1 MYDGQVVLITGA
13 SKGLGSKLAEHFAT
27 RNASVIGF
35 SRSPGSLEP
44 ANYRHFCVDV
54 REEQQVRDAFATI
67 RSDFGRLDILINN
80 AAIAAS
86 QFTVLTPTASAED
99 IFKTNFIGSFTVCRE
114 AARMMMKQKY
124 GRIINMSS
132 MMVPLRP
139 AGGALY
145 SASKAALTQFTQVL
159 ATEVAEYGIT
169 CNVLGVSAIETDMW
183 KDIAKEKLMS
193 VLQGLPQKRVATLE
207 DITNVIDFFSSKASG
222 AVTAQVVYLGGAY

>member
-1 MYDGQVVLITGA
+1 MYRGQVVLITGA
-13 SKGLGSKLAEHFAT
+13 SKGLGSKLADHFAT

-35 SRSPGSLEP
+35 SRSPGVLRH
-44 ANYRHFCVDV
+44 ANYRHFRVDV
-54 REEQQVRDAFATI
+54 RDEQQVHVAFGSI
-67 RSDFGRLDILINN
+67 RSEFGKLDVLINN
-80 AAIAAS
+80 AAIATS
-86 QFTVLTPTASAED
+86 QFAVLTPTASAED
-99 IFKTNFIGSFTVCRE
+99 IFKTNFLGSFTVCRE
-114 AARMMMKQKY
+114 AVRIMMKHKY

-139 AGGALY
+139 AGGAVY

-159 ATEVAEYGIT
+159 AKEVADYGIT

-183 KDIAKEKLMS
+183 KDITKDKLMS
-193 VLQGLPQKRVATLE
+193 LLQELPQKELATLE

>member
-13 SKGLGSKLAEHFAT
+13 SRGLGSKLAEHFAT

-35 SRSPGSLEP
+35 SRSQGGLEH
-44 ANYRHFCVDV
+44 ARYSHFCVDV

-114 AARMMMKQKY
+114 AARMMMQQKY

>member
-1 MYDGQVVLITGA
+1 MYRGQVVLITGA
-13 SKGLGSKLAEHFAT
+13 SKGLGSKLADHFAT
-27 RNASVIGF
+27 QNATVIGF
-35 SRSPGSLEP
+35 SRSPGVLNH

-54 REEQQVRDAFATI
+54 RDEQEVRVAFGAI
-67 RSDFGRLDILINN
+67 RSEFGKLDVLINN
-80 AAIAAS
+80 AAIATS

-99 IFKTNFIGSFTVCRE
+99 IFKTNFLGSFTVCRE
-114 AARMMMKQKY
+114 AVRIMMKHKY

-159 ATEVAEYGIT
+159 ATEVADYGIT
-169 CNVLGVSAIETDMW
+169 CNVLGVTAIETDMW
-183 KDIAKEKLMS
+183 KDISKEKLMS
-193 VLQGLPQKRVATLE
+193 LLQRLPQKELATVE
-207 DITNVIDFFSSKASG
+207 DITNVIDFFSSRASG

>member
-1 MYDGQVVLITGA
+1 MYRGQVVLITGA
-13 SKGLGSKLAEHFAT
+13 SKGLGAKLAEYFVT
-27 RNASVIGF
+27 QNASVIGF
-35 SRSPGSLEP
+35 SRTPGELKHD
-44 ANYRHFCVDV
+44 NYRHFCVDV
-54 REEQQVRDAFATI
+54 GDEQQVHTAFGQI
-67 RSDFGRLDILINN
+67 RADYGRLDVLINN

-86 QFTVLTPTASAED
+86 QFVVLTPTATVEEV
-99 IFKTNFIGSFTVCRE
+99 FRTNFLGSFTVCRE
-114 AARMMMKQKY
+114 AVRLMMKQKY

-139 AGGALY
+139 AGGAVY

-159 ATEVAEYGIT
+159 AREVADYGIT

-183 KDIAKEKLMS
+183 KDIAKEKLMAL
-193 VLQGLPQKRVATLE
+193 LQSLPQKEVATLD

>member
-1 MYDGQVVLITGA
+1 MYRDQVVLITGA
-13 SKGLGSKLAEHFAT
+13 SKGLGAKLADHFAT

-35 SRSPGSLEP
+35 SRTAGELQH
-44 ANYRHFCVDV
+44 ANYRHFPVDI
-54 REEQQVRDAFATI
+54 RDEQQVRTAFGEI
-67 RSDFGRLDILINN
+67 RKDFGKLDMLVNN
-80 AAIAAS
+80 AAIATS
-86 QFTVLTPTASAED
+86 QFVALTPTSTAED
-99 IFKTNFIGSFTVCRE
+99 IFRTNFIGSFTVCRE
-114 AARMMMKQKY
+114 AVRLMMKQKY

-159 ATEVAEYGIT
+159 ASEVDEYGIT

-183 KDIAKEKLMS
+183 KDIAKDKLMS
-193 VLQGLPQKRVATLE
+193 LLQGLPQKRPATLE
-207 DITNVIDFFSSKASG
+207 DITNAIDFFSSRSSG

>member
-1 MYDGQVVLITGA
+1 MYRGQVVLITGA

-27 RNASVIGF
+27 RNASDIGF
-35 SRSPGSLEP
+35 SRSPGVLEH

-54 REEQQVRDAFATI
+54 RDEQQVRVAFGAI
-67 RSDFGRLDILINN
+67 RSEFGKLDVLINN

-86 QFTVLTPTASAED
+86 QFAVLTRTASAED
-99 IFKTNFIGSFTVCRE
+99 VFKTNFLGSFTVCRE
-114 AARMMMKQKY
+114 AVRVMMKQKY
-124 GRIINMSS
+124 GRIVNMSS

-139 AGGALY
+139 AGGAVY

-159 ATEVAEYGIT
+159 AKEVADYGIT

-183 KDIAKEKLMS
+183 NDIPKEKLMS
-193 VLQGLPQKRVATLE
+193 LLQELPQKEAAKLE